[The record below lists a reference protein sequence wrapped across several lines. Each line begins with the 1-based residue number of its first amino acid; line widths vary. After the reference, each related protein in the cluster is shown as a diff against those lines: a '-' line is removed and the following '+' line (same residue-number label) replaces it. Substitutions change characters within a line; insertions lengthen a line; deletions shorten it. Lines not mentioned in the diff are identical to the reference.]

1 MDYHSII
8 APVLAILVICYLIL
22 VRRLR
27 YARIESLQ
35 KQYGRTPA
43 EFANLGYK
51 DAQAIL
57 GQLGLYESP
66 WLFLAG
72 KDFAF
77 LRAFAIPS
85 ISKVSVNASEMVHRV
100 GKRYADTTVLVGEFL
115 VNELDSPRAV
125 LAINRMN
132 WIHSRYGSSIEMPQ
146 MVYTLCLLVCE
157 ALLWVD
163 RFDWRPT
170 TPLEKHASWVFWSEV
185 GRRMRLVGVPESFE
199 ECVTYV
205 EEYEKKEMTPS
216 KHNAK
221 IKEGVYTLYASS
233 VPKFLAPVV
242 HLVLDAFMDSR
253 LSDAFML
260 KERTWHTDLAHTVV
274 RAALALRKYIVRHT
288 FLPRNHT
295 FQVFGDAD
303 ADGFRSMSF
312 WEIEPWYVPAE
323 KSGSWLRAAYVR
335 IFGLPRAGD
344 DKYRPQ
350 GYKLHEIGPK
360 GLEGRGGEE
369 VLGFVEQS
377 GSCAFSTFGQ
387 FGKRGECYYV
397 PKEKQPELDM
407 NGGGGMCPMGFSVV
421 AGQ

>member
-1 MDYHSII
+1 MFL
-8 APVLAILVICYLIL
+8 PLVFGPLLAIFAICYLAL
-22 VRRLR
+22 VHRLR
-27 YARIESLQ
+27 YARINDLQ
-35 KQYGRTPA
+35 KRYGRTPA
-43 EFANLGYK
+43 EFAGLGYK

-85 ISKVSVNASEMVHRV
+85 ISKVSVNASEMVHRA

-115 VNELDSPRAV
+115 VNELDSQRAV
-125 LAINRMN
+125 VAINRMN
-132 WIHSRYGSSIEMPQ
+132 WIHSRYGSAIEMPQ

-199 ECVTYV
+199 ECVKYV
-205 EEYEKKEMTPS
+205 EEYEKKEMAPS
-216 KHNAK
+216 KWNAK
-221 IKEGVYTLYASS
+221 IKEGVYALYASS
-233 VPKFLAPVV
+233 VPSFLTPVV

-253 LSDAFML
+253 LSAAFML
-260 KERTWHTDLAHTVV
+260 EERTWYTDLAHTCLC
-274 RAALALRKYIVRHT
+274 AALAVRKYIVRHA
-288 FLPRNHT
+288 FLPRTKT
-295 FQVFGDAD
+295 FQVFGDAN
-303 ADGFRSMSF
+303 AEGFRAMSF
-312 WEIEPWYVPAE
+312 WEIEPWYVASE
-323 KSGSWLRAAYVR
+323 KSGNWLRAAY
-335 IFGLPRAGD
+335 IKLFGLPRAGD
-344 DKYRPQ
+344 EKYRPQ
-350 GYKLHEIGPK
+350 GYKLHEMGPK

-377 GSCAFSTFGQ
+377 GACAFSTFGQ
-387 FGKRGECYYV
+387 FGKIGECYYV
-397 PKEKQPELDM
+397 PEEKEKKM
-407 NGGGGMCPMGFSVV
+407 SVNGGGGMCPMGFGVV
-421 AGQ
+421 AGK